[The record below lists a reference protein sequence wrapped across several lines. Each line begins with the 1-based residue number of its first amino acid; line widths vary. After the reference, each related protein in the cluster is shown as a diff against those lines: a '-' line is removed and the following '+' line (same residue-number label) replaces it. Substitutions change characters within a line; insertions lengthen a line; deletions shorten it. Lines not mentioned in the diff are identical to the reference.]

1 MEKLFDWIRNITY
14 YLIFIT
20 VVINLLPDKKY
31 EKYIRL
37 FAGMVLILL
46 VLKPITGGLRLDDAL
61 AHYFEEISLKKEA
74 GELTGKISA
83 MDEKRLETMI
93 SGYEDAVAVDLK
105 SMAETAGFDCR
116 QAAAQID
123 KDQNSPTFGRVMSVS
138 LILTPREAGEETK
151 GGVSIEKEAEPI
163 KKVEEVEGVKI
174 GETKS
179 KKSENRRQEENSQLS
194 GLRRRI
200 IEYYDLEEQEIE
212 IQVED
217 GKG

>member
-20 VVINLLPDKKY
+20 VVINLLPNKKY

-46 VLKPITGGLRLDDAL
+46 VLKPITGGLRLEDTL
-61 AHYFEEISLKKEA
+61 ARYFEEISLQKEA
-74 GELTGKISA
+74 GELTGKFSA
-83 MDEKRLETMI
+83 MDEKRLEAMI
-93 SGYEDAVAVDLK
+93 SGYENAVAVDLK
-105 SMAETAGFDCR
+105 SMAETAGFVCKEVT
-116 QAAAQID
+116 AKID
-123 KDQNSPTFGRVMSVS
+123 KDQNSPSFGKVMSVS
-138 LILTPREAGEETK
+138 LILTPKETAEETK
-151 GGVSIEKEAEPI
+151 SGISVENEAEPV
-163 KKVEEVEGVKI
+163 KKVPDVDGVKI
-174 GETKS
+174 GETKPQ
-179 KKSENRRQEENSQLS
+179 KTEKGRQEENSQLS